1 MSSSTVQGSLADALN
16 GLSCPAKLDKLRAS
30 LINLYEALSGV
41 VVKGRFRGFMNPGD
55 LDEKFQMRPEVY
67 PRLTMR
73 FTDSEQEALAAYTQ
87 MDSESLLAQARTPL
101 ERLLMAAIWK
111 NGDLAKVRHIAA
123 GLAEGPALLEMREV
137 DAEAPVFTQFGRH
150 LADPARQPIADQHT
164 LRAYRLFTKCDPC
177 DKRHFA
183 GTVNGVEVREYVEWV
198 RQMAEACGDDD
209 PAGEAAAAR
218 MRDFDRSMFALG
230 KATKVFL
237 KAVVEKSD
245 RV

>member
-1 MSSSTVQGSLADALN
+1 MSSSTVRGSLADALN
-16 GLSCPAKLDKLRAS
+16 GLSCPAKLNNLRAS

-41 VVKGRFRGFMNPGD
+41 VEKGRLQGFMNPGD
-55 LDEKFQMRPEVY
+55 LDKKFQMRPEVY

-73 FTDSEQEALAAYTQ
+73 FTESEQEALADYRK
-87 MDSESLLAQARTPL
+87 MSSENLLAQAGTPL
-101 ERLLMAAIWK
+101 ERLLMAALWK
-111 NGDLAKVRHIAA
+111 NGDLAKVRHIAV
-123 GLAEGPALLEMREV
+123 GLAEGPAFPGIWEV

-183 GTVNGVEVREYVEWV
+183 GTVNGAEVREYVEWV
-198 RQMAEACGDDD
+198 RQMAEACGDD

-218 MRDFDRSMFALG
+218 MHDFDKSMFALG

-237 KAVVEKSD
+237 KAVV
-245 RV
+245 